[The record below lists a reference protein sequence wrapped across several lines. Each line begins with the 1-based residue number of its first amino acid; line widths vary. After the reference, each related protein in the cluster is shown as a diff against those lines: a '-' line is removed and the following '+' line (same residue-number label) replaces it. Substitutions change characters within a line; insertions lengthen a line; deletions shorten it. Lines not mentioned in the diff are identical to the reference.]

1 VFKGKKMAGHM
12 GAVRNTTQNL
22 EVVAVDNE
30 EGIVL
35 IHGAVSGPKGGWVL
49 INDAVKASLPEGAP
63 FPAGLVS
70 DVTEAPAEEV
80 AEAVDEAPVAE
91 AAAADEVVADADAAP
106 VEDGAEAVDG
116 DAEKTADK
124 E

>member
-1 VFKGKKMAGHM
+1 M

-49 INDAVKASLPEGAP
+49 INDAVKASLPEDAP

-80 AEAVDEAPVAE
+80 AEAVDAAPAEEAPVAE
-91 AAAADEVVADADAAP
+91 AAVADEVVADADAAP
-106 VEDGAEAVDG
+106 VEDSAEAAAG
-116 DAEKTADK
+116 DADETANK